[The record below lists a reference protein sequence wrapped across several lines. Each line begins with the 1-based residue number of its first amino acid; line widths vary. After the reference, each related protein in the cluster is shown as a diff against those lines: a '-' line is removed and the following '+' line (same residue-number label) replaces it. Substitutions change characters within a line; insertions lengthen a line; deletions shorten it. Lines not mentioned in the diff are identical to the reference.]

1 MAEIKA
7 VKDPTPDPKTG
18 KPKAKSGV
26 SVPYYNLK
34 QCEAVARTIHEQGGG
49 ACSREQLATLLKYSG
64 TNNGGFL
71 TKVSAAKAFGLVE
84 ESGATLRIT
93 SRAKAILSPVMP
105 ADAEQ
110 ARIDAFLSIDFFKT
124 IYERFKGTT
133 LPQEAGLK
141 NLLQNTYSIIPTRVV
156 PSLTILQDS
165 AEHAGFFKATG
176 NRSKMVYPLMA
187 GSQGETSQPQND
199 QAAKD
204 DSQSNDDSGSKQR
217 GKGGGDDGG
226 NDNKPP
232 IPAAL
237 LGLITQ
243 LPPVGTIL
251 LPKRRAALSAAFKS
265 AIDFLYPEAE
275 D

>member
-1 MAEIKA
+1 MTEIKA

-18 KPKAKSGV
+18 KPKPKSGV

-34 QCEAVARTIHEQGGG
+34 QCETVAETIHDKGGG

-71 TKVSAAKAFGLVE
+71 TKVSAAKAFGLIE
-84 ESGATLRIT
+84 ESGGTLRLT
-93 SRAKAILSPVMP
+93 ARAKTILSPVMP
-105 ADAEQ
+105 IDAER
-110 ARIDAFLSIDFFKT
+110 ARADAFLSIEFFKT

-141 NLLQNTYSIIPTRVV
+141 NLLQNTYSIIPSRVV
-156 PSLTILQDS
+156 PSLTILLDS
-165 AEHAGFFKATG
+165 ADRAGFFKATG
-176 NRSKMVYPLMA
+176 NRSKMVYPIMGQDGA
-187 GSQGETSQPQND
+187 EV
-199 QAAKD
+199 A
-204 DSQSNDDSGSKQR
+204 R
-217 GKGGGDDGG
+217 GKTDDPPSEDQPPRDENGGKKRGAGGGDDGG
-226 NDNKPP
+226 NDNDPP

-251 LPKRRAALSAAFKS
+251 PPKRRAALSAAFKS